1 MKTCFLYV
9 ENCLGWYLSDHD
21 GLSAVPNFVPWKPSK
36 LEASIFKQTNR
47 DLYLHGLEI
56 RLPKP
61 FETWNNMKRLI
72 DRIVIRQFPDLNE
85 DLILVTNRTHFS
97 DSLKAHLNDLHV
109 KAVFDN
115 MPGKISQYYGKFRML
130 ITVVEIMVSFTEYI
144 SLE

>member
-1 MKTCFLYV
+1 M
-9 ENCLGWYLSDHD
+9 
-21 GLSAVPNFVPWKPSK
+21 PWDIYRTMTAYQLFPILNPESP
-36 LEASIFKQTNR
+36 SIFKQTNR

-115 MPGKISQYYGKFRML
+115 MPGKISQSYG
-130 ITVVEIMVSFTEYI
+130 
-144 SLE
+144 

>member
-1 MKTCFLYV
+1 M
-9 ENCLGWYLSDHD
+9 
-21 GLSAVPNFVPWKPSK
+21 
-36 LEASIFKQTNR
+36 
-47 DLYLHGLEI
+47 HGLEI

>member
-1 MKTCFLYV
+1 MPLWHQVVWHYRYR
-9 ENCLGWYLSDHD
+9 N
-21 GLSAVPNFVPWKPSK
+21 GLLQLELNGQNFFGDVRSHPVQHS
-36 LEASIFKQTNR
+36 FQQTNK

-115 MPGKISQYYGKFRML
+115 MPGKLAQSRFL
-130 ITVVEIMVSFTEYI
+130 LEIT
-144 SLE
+144 

>member
-1 MKTCFLYV
+1 MTTYQLLPIWLLPRI
-9 ENCLGWYLSDHD
+9 EN
-21 GLSAVPNFVPWKPSK
+21 P
-36 LEASIFKQTNR
+36 SIFKQTNR

-115 MPGKISQYYGKFRML
+115 MPGNLSQSNG
-130 ITVVEIMVSFTEYI
+130 
-144 SLE
+144 